1 MGNKKDWDK
10 VILKKKIAVLL
21 GGISAERNVSL
32 KTGKY
37 VSKSLKKQGY
47 QVKEIKVT
55 ANKKNLIKSLKKF
68 KPDFIFNALHGTFG
82 EDGQI
87 QKLLDKIKI
96 NYSHSNAKTSE
107 IAMDKKKTKNV
118 FKKIGV
124 PYPNDIQVNK
134 INFRKKI
141 KQLSFQFPLVIKPVS
156 EGSSLGVKICKN
168 LNELKRYKLKK
179 NINYLI
185 EEYIPGRE
193 LTVGIFKNKALDVIE
208 LKTKKKF
215 YDYKSK
221 YTKGMTK
228 YIIPAKIPK
237 NIERKCKK
245 YTEKIHKFLKCK
257 GITRTDFR
265 FDEKKTFGKELFV
278 LEINTQPGMTPLSLV
293 PMMAKYKGIS
303 FDKLIEKIINNN

>member
-1 MGNKKDWDK
+1 M
-10 VILKKKIAVLL
+10 KKKIAVLL

-47 QVKEIKVT
+47 QVKEINVT
-55 ANKKNLIKSLKKF
+55 ANKKNLIKNLKKF
-68 KPDFIFNALHGTFG
+68 KSDFVFNALHGTFG

-87 QKLLDKIKI
+87 QKLLDKLKI
-96 NYSHSNAKTSE
+96 NYSHSSAKTSE

-134 INFRKKI
+134 VNFRKKI
-141 KQLSFQFPLVIKPVS
+141 KQLPFQFPLVIKPVS

-168 LNELKRYKLKK
+168 INELKRYKLKK

-193 LTVGIFKNKALDVIE
+193 LTVGILKNKALDVIE

-215 YDYKSK
+215 YDYKSCLL
-221 YTKGMTK
+221 YTSPSPRDRG
-228 YIIPAKIPK
+228 
-237 NIERKCKK
+237 
-245 YTEKIHKFLKCK
+245 
-257 GITRTDFR
+257 
-265 FDEKKTFGKELFV
+265 
-278 LEINTQPGMTPLSLV
+278 
-293 PMMAKYKGIS
+293 
-303 FDKLIEKIINNN
+303 

>member
-1 MGNKKDWDK
+1 M
-10 VILKKKIAVLL
+10 KKKIAVLL

-32 KTGKY
+32 KTWKY

-47 QVKEIKVT
+47 QVKEINVT
-55 ANKKNLIKSLKKF
+55 ANKKNLIKNLKKF
-68 KPDFIFNALHGTFG
+68 KSDFVFNALHGTFG

-87 QKLLDKIKI
+87 QKLLDKLKI
-96 NYSHSNAKTSE
+96 NYSHSSAKTSE

-134 INFRKKI
+134 VNFRKKI
-141 KQLSFQFPLVIKPVS
+141 KQLPFQFPLVIKPVS

-168 LNELKRYKLKK
+168 INELKRYKLKK

-193 LTVGIFKNKALDVIE
+193 LTVGILKNKALDVIE

-265 FDEKKTFGKELFV
+265 FDEKKTFGKELYV

>member
-1 MGNKKDWDK
+1 M
-10 VILKKKIAVLL
+10 KKKIAVLL
-21 GGISAERNVSL
+21 GGISAERSVSL

-37 VSKSLKKQGY
+37 VFKSLKKQGY

-55 ANKKNLIKSLKKF
+55 ANKKDLIKSLKEF
-68 KPDFIFNALHGTFG
+68 KPDFVFNALHGTFG
-82 EDGQI
+82 EDGQV
-87 QKLLDKIKI
+87 QKLLDKLKLK
-96 NYSHSNAKTSE
+96 YSHSSAKASD
-107 IAMDKKKTKNV
+107 IAMDKKKAKLV
-118 FKKIGV
+118 FRKIGV
-124 PYPNDIQVNK
+124 PYPNDINVN
-134 INFRKKI
+134 INNFKKKI
-141 KQLSFQFPLVIKPVS
+141 KQLPFQFPLVIKPVS

-168 LNELKRYKLKK
+168 INEMKRYKLKK

-193 LTVGIFKNKALDVIE
+193 LTVGILKNKALDVIE

-265 FDEKKTFGKELFV
+265 FDEKKTFGKELYV

>member
-1 MGNKKDWDK
+1 M
-10 VILKKKIAVLL
+10 KKKIAVLL

-32 KTGKY
+32 KTGKH

-87 QKLLDKIKI
+87 QKLLDKLKI

-221 YTKGMTK
+221 YTKGITT

>member
-1 MGNKKDWDK
+1 M
-10 VILKKKIAVLL
+10 KKKIAVLL

-37 VSKSLKKQGY
+37 VSKSLKKQDY

-87 QKLLDKIKI
+87 QKLLDKLKI

-265 FDEKKTFGKELFV
+265 FDEKKTFGKELYV

>member
-1 MGNKKDWDK
+1 MN
-10 VILKKKIAVLL
+10 KKIAVLL
-21 GGISAERNVSL
+21 GGTSAEKKVSL
-32 KTGKY
+32 ETGKY
-37 VSKSLKKQGY
+37 VAQSLKEQGY
-47 QVKEIKVT
+47 KVQKIKVT
-55 ANKKNLIKSLKKF
+55 NNKKNLVKNLKKY
-68 KPDFIFNALHGTFG
+68 KPDFVFNALHGTFG
-82 EDGQI
+82 EDGQV
-87 QKLLDKIKI
+87 QKLLDKLRLR
-96 NYSHSNAKTSE
+96 YSHSGVRASL
-107 IAMDKKKTKNV
+107 IAMDKKKAKVV

-124 PYPNDIQVNK
+124 PYPNDIGINN
-134 INFRKKI
+134 INFKKKI
-141 KQLSFQFPLVIKPVS
+141 KELPFEFPLVIKPVS

-168 LNELKRYKLKK
+168 INELKKYKLKK

-193 LTVGIFKNKALDVIE
+193 LTVGILKNKALEIIE

-237 NIERKCKK
+237 SIEYKCKK

-257 GITRTDFR
+257 GVTRTDFR
-265 FDEKKTFGKELFV
+265 FDEKKTLGKELYV

-293 PMMAKYKGIS
+293 PKMAKYKGIS
-303 FDKLIEKIINNN
+303 FDKLIEKIINDI